1 MEDFEGAES
10 LCGEACE
17 TPTHKLAVF
26 LIFGVHT
33 HTRACNTIRP
43 PCHNSRRVVAIKS
56 ENLQMQFSSSSGL
69 SLPSFSRSLALSRS
83 LSPLAIS

>member
-33 HTRACNTIRP
+33 QTHTHKHVHVIPYAHLVTIRVDP
-43 PCHNSRRVVAIKS
+43 
-56 ENLQMQFSSSSGL
+56 
-69 SLPSFSRSLALSRS
+69 LP
-83 LSPLAIS
+83 